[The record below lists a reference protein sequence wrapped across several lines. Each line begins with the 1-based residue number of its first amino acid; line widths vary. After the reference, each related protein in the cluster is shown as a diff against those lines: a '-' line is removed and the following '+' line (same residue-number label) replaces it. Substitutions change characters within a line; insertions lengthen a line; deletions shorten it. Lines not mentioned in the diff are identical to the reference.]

1 MSPPSPSSNGRR
13 TQPERRTETIEALLD
28 ATISTIADVGYG
40 RATTAAICARAG
52 VTQGALFHHFD
63 TRIDLILAALQ
74 RLTERR
80 IARYVEFAEPTA
92 ASAGDPRSLLRL
104 AGQLARD
111 DVALA
116 WTELTVAARTD
127 TDLRGRVE
135 PAVAA
140 RWNLIRSVAAGFPG
154 LATMS
159 LQIPGLVALGV
170 ELLSPSLAAFRH
182 SAGRRCEA
190 WAQISA
196 WPVWPARRLKSPRP
210 RDANLTCLQCRL
222 L

>member
-1 MSPPSPSSNGRR
+1 MSPPSPSSDGRR
-13 TQPERRTETIEALLD
+13 TQPERRAETIEALLD

-127 TDLRGRVE
+127 ADLRGRVE
-135 PAVAA
+135 PAVEA

-159 LQIPGLVALGV
+159 DGDREVWLQVVRATYELAPLTDPLRTADDQQQVDGGRAEALLALAGHLGARVRVAG
-170 ELLSPSLAAFRH
+170 
-182 SAGRRCEA
+182 
-190 WAQISA
+190 
-196 WPVWPARRLKSPRP
+196 
-210 RDANLTCLQCRL
+210 
-222 L
+222 